1 MYVNEDKILIE
12 KVEVAGLQT
21 AIRGM
26 RNPMDSWAR
35 SDSFWISSNGDVY
48 TAFDEE
54 PEGDFVIGEDDK
66 LLAQRLIKGGSEHC
80 KFLRQI
86 YVGFDIVLPRYVW
99 SEFDTYHHNTK
110 NSCSTMHKLFRRDK
124 PITTDLFVYN
134 EGEGHVIQA
143 IVYELNLL
151 REGYYLSEDNE
162 IRNELLRR
170 AKQLL
175 PEGFLQRRTVSTNY
189 AELRNIYHQRKNH
202 RLPEWQVVCRF
213 IESLPYAKFFLT
225 NEATEI

>member
-1 MYVNEDKILIE
+1 MMKNTDRIFVDH
-12 KVEVAGLQT
+12 VEVAGLQT

-35 SDSFWISSNGDVY
+35 SDSFWIGSNGDIY
-48 TAFDEE
+48 TSFDEDV
-54 PEGDFVIGEDDK
+54 EGDFVIGEDDK
-66 LLAQRLIKGGSEHC
+66 DLAQRLIAAGSEHC

-86 YVGFDIVLPRYVW
+86 YVGFDIILPRYIW

-110 NSCSTMHKLFRRDK
+110 NSCSTMHKLFRKDRLINLYQFVYHEDDEEIMIDIIK
-124 PITTDLFVYN
+124 QLNTLRALYFNSATTDK
-134 EGEGHVIQA
+134 
-143 IVYELNLL
+143 
-151 REGYYLSEDNE
+151 NE
-162 IRNELLRR
+162 ILRR

-175 PEGFLQRRTVSTNY
+175 PEGYLQRRTVSTNY

-213 IESLPYAKFFLT
+213 IESLPYAKYFLT

>member
-1 MYVNEDKILIE
+1 MMKNTDRIFVDHI
-12 KVEVAGLQT
+12 EVAGLQT

-35 SDSFWISSNGDVY
+35 SDSYID
-48 TAFDEE
+48 DE
-54 PEGDFVIGEDDK
+54 GNFIIGMDDK
-66 LLAQRLIKGGSEHC
+66 DLAQRLISAGSEHC

-110 NSCSTMHKLFRRDK
+110 NSCSTMHRLFRKDRF
-124 PITTDLFVYN
+124 ISLSQFVYH
-134 EGEGHVIQA
+134 EDDEDIMIDIIYQ
-143 IVYELNLL
+143 LNTL
-151 REGYYLSEDNE
+151 RALYFNSATKDKNE
-162 IRNELLRR
+162 ILRR
-170 AKQLL
+170 AKQIL

-225 NEATEI
+225 NEATEK

>member
-1 MYVNEDKILIE
+1 MMKNTDKIFVDHI
-12 KVEVAGLQT
+12 EVAGLQT

-26 RNPMDSWAR
+26 RNPMDSWAK
-35 SDSFWISSNGDVY
+35 SDSYYDPY
-48 TAFDEE
+48 LEE
-54 PEGDFVIGEDDK
+54 FFIGEADK
-66 LLAQRLIKGGSEHC
+66 DLAQRLISAGSEHC

-110 NSCSTMHKLFRRDK
+110 NSCSTMHKLFRKDSF
-124 PITTDLFVYN
+124 ICLNQFVYH
-134 EGEGHVIQA
+134 EDDEEVMLDIIKQ
-143 IVYELNLL
+143 LNTL
-151 REGYYLSEDNE
+151 RALYFNSATENKNE
-162 IRNELLRR
+162 ILRR
-170 AKQLL
+170 AKQIL

>member
-12 KVEVAGLQT
+12 KVEVAGIET

-35 SDSFWISSNGDVY
+35 SDSFWIGSNGDVY
-48 TAFDEE
+48 TSFDEDVG
-54 PEGDFVIGEDDK
+54 GDFVIGEDDK
-66 LLAQRLIKGGSEHC
+66 DLAQRLIAAGSEHC

-99 SEFDTYHHNTK
+99 SEFDTYHYNTK
-110 NSCSTMHKLFRRDK
+110 NSCSTMHRLFRKDRF
-124 PITTDLFVYN
+124 ISLSQFVYH
-134 EGEGHVIQA
+134 EDDEDIMIDIIYQ
-143 IVYELNLL
+143 LNTL
-151 REGYYLSEDNE
+151 RALYFNSATKDKNE
-162 IRNELLRR
+162 ILRR
-170 AKQLL
+170 AKQIL